1 MYNKIELP
9 FEYNALEPYID
20 EETVKTHYGK
30 HLQTY
35 ETNLNKALEGY
46 EEYTKGKTLDQLIK
60 NLADLPEE
68 IRTAVVNNG
77 GGVSNHNLYFSILSP
92 NAKKSPEGKF
102 LEEINKTFGTLE
114 NLKEELTN
122 AAISQFGS
130 GYAFLVKDK
139 DSKLSIV
146 KRVNQNSPVMD
157 DLIPIL
163 TIDVWEHA
171 YYLKYKNLRADYVKN
186 IWNVIDWGKVQGLYE
201 DCHNI

>member
-20 EETVKTHYGK
+20 EETVKIHYGK

-102 LEEINKTFGTLE
+102 LEEINKTFRSLE

>member
-102 LEEINKTFGTLE
+102 LEEINKTFGSLE

>member
-20 EETVKTHYGK
+20 EETVKTHYRK

-102 LEEINKTFGTLE
+102 LEEINKTFGSLE

-171 YYLKYKNLRADYVKN
+171 YYLKYKNLRVDYVKN

>member
-20 EETVKTHYGK
+20 EETVKIHYGK

-60 NLADLPEE
+60 KLADLPEE

-102 LEEINKTFGTLE
+102 LEEINETFGSLE

>member
-171 YYLKYKNLRADYVKN
+171 YYLKYKNLRVDYVKN

>member
-9 FEYNALEPYID
+9 FEYNGLEPYID

-102 LEEINKTFGTLE
+102 LEEINKTFGSLE
-114 NLKEELTN
+114 KLKEELTN

>member
-9 FEYNALEPYID
+9 FDYNALEPYID

-46 EEYTKGKTLDQLIK
+46 EEYTKGKNLDQLIK

-102 LEEINKTFGTLE
+102 LDEINKTFGSLE
-114 NLKEELTN
+114 KLKEELTN

-171 YYLKYKNLRADYVKN
+171 YYLKYKNLRVDYVKN

>member
-102 LEEINKTFGTLE
+102 LEEIN
-114 NLKEELTN
+114 

-171 YYLKYKNLRADYVKN
+171 YYLKYKNLRVDYVKN

>member
-1 MYNKIELP
+1 MYNKIKLP
-9 FEYNALEPYID
+9 FEYNGLEPYID

-102 LEEINKTFGTLE
+102 LEEINKTFGSLE
-114 NLKEELTN
+114 KLKEELTN

>member
-46 EEYTKGKTLDQLIK
+46 EEYTKGKNLDQLIK

-102 LEEINKTFGTLE
+102 LEEINKTFGSLE

>member
-102 LEEINKTFGTLE
+102 LEEINKTFGSLE
-114 NLKEELTN
+114 HLKEELTN

>member
-35 ETNLNKALEGY
+35 ETNLNNALEGY

-102 LEEINKTFGTLE
+102 LEEINKTFGSLE

-171 YYLKYKNLRADYVKN
+171 YYLKYKNLRVDYVKN